1 MDELDHKIIRLLAEN
16 ARMPV
21 KDIAQH
27 VNLTSPA
34 VSSRIHRL
42 EQEGII
48 GGYTVVLR
56 NPNALPRVDALI
68 SVLVDAATR
77 SEFLRLIDAE
87 QQVLQCFRVTGSYN
101 FIVKVSCAD
110 IDALEHLLTKM
121 QKLGSTNTQIILNT
135 QLDRGL
141 TPELQ
146 EN

>member
-1 MDELDHKIIRLLAEN
+1 MDDLDRKIIRLLAEN

-21 KDIAQH
+21 KDIAQR

-56 NPNALPRVDALI
+56 RPNTPARVEALI
-68 SVLVDAATR
+68 SVLVDSAAR
-77 SEFLRLIDAE
+77 EEFLAMIE
-87 QQVLQCFRVTGSYN
+87 QESQVLQCFRVTGSYN
-101 FIVKVSCAD
+101 FMLKVSCTD

-135 QLDRGL
+135 QLDRNL
-141 TPELQ
+141 ALE
-146 EN
+146 